1 MFGGGGTGATACSLL
16 AVISALC
23 APAVAAADTAC
34 DFVESPHCSCAVQ
47 AAELAAGMADTG
59 CEPSTAACQIQLP
72 RTFPCPRI
80 PADNPITVEKI
91 ELGHLLFYDTRM
103 SDNQTYSCA
112 SCHSQDK
119 AFTDGNAVA
128 IGSTGQQHVRSA
140 MSLANVA
147 YAATLTWANPNETSR
162 GSGAAATYGLEHQA
176 LTPMFGDNP
185 IIELGL
191 RSEDELTGRLQ
202 TDPRYQRMF
211 REAFPAEASPISL
224 DSVLRAV
231 ASFERTLLSGN
242 SPYDRSLIDDTA
254 ITDSARRGL
263 NLFLTSENENCFH
276 CHNDFNLTTS
286 SDHQDLVVAANI
298 TFVNTGL
305 YNVRCSDFG
314 LPQLDLLWCDYPP
327 PPEKCTDQTD
337 ANPGLG
343 CHCDGAGP
351 QDMGC
356 YPPPNTGTYSITHQ
370 TQDMGRFKPPTL
382 RNIAVTAPYM
392 HDGSIDSLDHV
403 LDHYAAGGRTISEG
417 PDAGVGSDSPTKGQ
431 FLRGFTLN
439 DKDRADLLAFLDSL
453 TDQDFLT
460 NPHFA
465 DPFRPVA
472 CPGDCNLD
480 GTVDV
485 TELVTAIN
493 LGLGTSSLALCID
506 SDPNGDG
513 AVTIDEILRAV
524 HGALNGCT

>member
-1 MFGGGGTGATACSLL
+1 MFGGRGTGATRCLL
-16 AVISALC
+16 AVIVALC
-23 APAVAAADTAC
+23 APAIAAADTPC
-34 DFVESPHCSCAVQ
+34 DFVESPHCSCAVK
-47 AAELAAGMADTG
+47 AAELAAETGDTD
-59 CEPSTAACQIQLP
+59 CQPSAAACQIALP
-72 RTFPCPRI
+72 IGFPCPRI
-80 PADNPITVEKI
+80 PPDNPLTTEKI
-91 ELGHLLFYDTRM
+91 ELGRFLFYDTRM

-112 SCHSQDK
+112 SCHQQDK

-128 IGSTGQQHVRSA
+128 IGSTGQHHVRSA
-140 MSLANVA
+140 MSLTNVA
-147 YAATLTWANPNETSR
+147 YAATLTWANPNESSR
-162 GSGAAATYGLEHQA
+162 GTGAATTYGLEHQA

-185 IIELGL
+185 ITELGL

-211 REAFPAEASPISL
+211 REAFPTEANPITL

-231 ASFERTLLSGN
+231 ASFERTLISGN
-242 SPYDRSLIDDTA
+242 SPYDKSIIDDSA
-254 ITDSARRGL
+254 ISDSARRGE

-286 SDHQDLVVAANI
+286 NDHQDLVVAANI

-305 YNVRCSDFG
+305 YNVRCSDFA
-314 LPQLDLLWCDYPP
+314 LPTLDLLWCDHPP
-327 PPEKCTDQTD
+327 PPETCALQTD

-343 CHCDGAGP
+343 CNCDGTGP

-356 YPPPNTGTYSITHQ
+356 YPPPNTGTYSITNLS
-370 TQDMGRFKPPTL
+370 QDMGRFKPPTL

-392 HDGSIDSLDHV
+392 HDGSIDTLDHV
-403 LDHYAAGGRTISEG
+403 LDHYAAGGRTISDG
-417 PDAGVGSDSPTKGQ
+417 PYAGVGSDSPTKGQ
-431 FLRGFTLN
+431 FLRGFPLN
-439 DKDRADLLAFLDSL
+439 DKDRADVLAFLDSL

-465 DPFRPVA
+465 DPFRPVD

-485 TELVTAIN
+485 NELVTAIN
-493 LGLGTSSLALCID
+493 LSLGTSSLALCVS
-506 SDPNGDG
+506 SDPSGDG
-513 AVTIDEILRAV
+513 SVTIDEILRAV
-524 HGALNGCT
+524 QDALNGCA